1 MRHLL
6 PTLALIAVASAIPT
20 AAHADVI
27 DDFVMTT
34 AYGTIAFSL
43 PAHNIP
49 TEYTYP
55 SEFLFRTSATVNG
68 VPGYQVS
75 GFFYLPP
82 NPPLS
87 RSGLDIIV
95 SPSITGP
102 TGLEFNANGTYLA
115 TGTGA
120 DATFIPGT
128 YHLIDARDPPFYFAT
143 LGGPYT
149 LTISP
154 ETPVA
159 ITAEPPTLTFLVT
172 GSLGLLSAIRRRT
185 LVQTREPYLIA
196 LHRRLRPFHLAPEL
210 RAHVDQEQPFH
221 SDQLQRDFGLERR

>member
-1 MRHLL
+1 MLARPYSPALPLTPRGAEAHPLSPAHKLRISTIRHLL
-6 PTLALIAVASAIPT
+6 PTLALIAITFAIPT
-20 AAHADVI
+20 TAHADLI
-27 DDFVMTT
+27 DDFVLTT

-43 PAHNIP
+43 PARNIP

-55 SEFLFRTSATVNG
+55 SEFLFRASATVNG
-68 VPGYQVS
+68 VAGYQVS
-75 GFFYLPP
+75 GFVYLPP

-95 SPSITGP
+95 LPSITGP

-128 YHLIDARDPPFYFAT
+128 YHLVDARDPPFYFAT

-159 ITAEPPTLTFLVT
+159 ITAEPTTLTLLVT
-172 GSLGLLSAIRRRT
+172 GSLTLLSGIRRRT
-185 LVQTREPYLIA
+185 LL
-196 LHRRLRPFHLAPEL
+196 
-210 RAHVDQEQPFH
+210 
-221 SDQLQRDFGLERR
+221 